1 MTKRGLISKGRRLA
15 AVRFSFFAFGAG
27 AFLSP
32 LHVIA
37 HEFKSLSHTS
47 LKAYLAYTFLIFW

>member
-15 AVRFSFFAFGAG
+15 AERFLFFAFGAG

-37 HEFKSLSHTS
+37 HEFKSLSG
-47 LKAYLAYTFLIFW
+47 LYVLDFLVRPRARA